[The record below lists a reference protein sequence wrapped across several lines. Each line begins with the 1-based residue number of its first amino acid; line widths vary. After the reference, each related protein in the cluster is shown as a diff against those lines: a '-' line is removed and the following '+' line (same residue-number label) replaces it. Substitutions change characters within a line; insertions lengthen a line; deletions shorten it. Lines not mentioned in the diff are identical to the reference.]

1 MARPVIPGAGRQFIA
16 DPGNA
21 SGATQMGDMATIN
34 LQILHLLNTVVE
46 DGDNKDLVVQATAR
60 VQQILEAS
68 TISQARESA
77 TRELRPLTRL
87 PAAPWGV
94 TRNIANI
101 RMHSVPTFTGTSSD
115 TLDVVRWI
123 SRITNL
129 AEANTLTYESTI
141 NLMIQGSSSDGA
153 DYIEQ
158 LKDEG
163 KTLPQI
169 VQLLEMRFGDL
180 CTPEEAR
187 VKTNSMARLQ
197 DESLP
202 KFIARLRA
210 MANMACRM
218 EDTDATRR
226 EAVELLIE
234 GNIRRVLPT
243 SVRNALG
250 ERMITRSAMGLP
262 AFTAREVEKE
272 CLDLER
278 RRDER
283 KVQITGPGAANK
295 QHRAQINRLEVV
307 QTTNSS
313 DDSYSS
319 ADEVDCD
326 DNATYHFV
334 NIIKQVQ
341 HKYAQKGKVVEQPK
355 VYRKA
360 LYKFNSKYPAK
371 YQGNQP
377 HGARQVGQ
385 GGNASGYPPL
395 HQQGPPNNME
405 GQPRK
410 TMPELLAMANLQ
422 KGSCIQCGVYGHYMK
437 NDSCALRDKALVDR
451 ACVKCGKG
459 LHQADDCPMVFQKQY
474 VAIPPAVNVVNQL
487 LEASKED

>member
-1 MARPVIPGAGRQFIA
+1 MDDRQFIA

-21 SGATQMGDMATIN
+21 SGATQMGDMAAIN
-34 LQILHLLNTVVE
+34 LRILHLLNTVVE
-46 DGDNKDLVVQATAR
+46 EGANKALIVQATAR
-60 VQQILEAS
+60 TQQILEAS
-68 TISQARESA
+68 KISQARESA

-87 PAAPWGV
+87 PVLPWGN
-94 TRNIANI
+94 TQNIANI
-101 RMHSVPTFTGTSSD
+101 RMHSVPSFTGTSSD

-129 AEANTLTYESTI
+129 AEANTLSFASAI
-141 NLMIQGSSSDGA
+141 NLMIQGSSGDAA

-158 LKDEG
+158 LKGEG
-163 KTLPQI
+163 KNLSQI

-187 VKTNSMARLQ
+187 VKTNNMARLQ
-197 DESLP
+197 DESLS

-250 ERMITRSAMGLP
+250 ERVITRSSMGLP
-262 AFTAREVEKE
+262 AFTAREIEKE

-283 KVQITGPGAANK
+283 KTQITGPGANK
-295 QHRAQINRLEVV
+295 QHRAQINRLAIV
-307 QTTNSS
+307 QATDSS
-313 DDSYSS
+313 DESPNSS

-326 DNATYHFV
+326 DNATYQFV

-341 HKYAQKGKVVEQPK
+341 HKFAQKGKFAEPQK

-360 LYKFNSKYPAK
+360 LLKFNGKYPAK
-371 YQGNQP
+371 HQGYQP
-377 HGARQVGQ
+377 YGARQVGQ
-385 GGNASGYPPL
+385 GGNAASYPPL
-395 HQQGPPNNME
+395 YQQGPPNNME

-410 TMPELLAMANLQ
+410 TILELLSLANIQ
-422 KGSCIQCGVYGHYMK
+422 KGSCIQCGVTGHYMK
-437 NDSCALRDKALVDR
+437 NDQCALRDKALVDK

-459 LHQADDCPMVFQKQY
+459 LHQADDCPIVFQRQY
-474 VAIPPAVNVVNQL
+474 VAQPLAVNVLSQSQESLN
-487 LEASKED
+487 EC

>member
-1 MARPVIPGAGRQFIA
+1 MDDRQFIA

-21 SGATQMGDMATIN
+21 SGATQMGDMAAIN
-34 LQILHLLNTVVE
+34 LRILHLLNTVVE
-46 DGDNKDLVVQATAR
+46 EGANKALIVQATAR
-60 VQQILEAS
+60 TQQILEAS
-68 TISQARESA
+68 KISQARESA

-87 PAAPWGV
+87 PALPWGN
-94 TRNIANI
+94 THNIANI
-101 RMHSVPTFTGTSSD
+101 RMHSVPSFTGTSSD

-129 AEANTLTYESTI
+129 AEANTLSFASAI
-141 NLMIQGSSSDGA
+141 NLMIQGSSGDAA

-158 LKDEG
+158 LKGEG
-163 KTLPQI
+163 KNLSQI

-187 VKTNSMARLQ
+187 VKTNNMARLQ
-197 DESLP
+197 DESLS

-250 ERMITRSAMGLP
+250 ERVITRSSMGLP
-262 AFTAREVEKE
+262 AFTAREIEKE

-283 KVQITGPGAANK
+283 KPQITGPVATK
-295 QHRAQINRLEVV
+295 QHRAQINRLAVV
-307 QTTNSS
+307 QATDSS
-313 DDSYSS
+313 DESPNSS
-319 ADEVDCD
+319 ADEVDCED
-326 DNATYHFV
+326 GATYQFV
-334 NIIKQVQ
+334 NLIKQVQ
-341 HKYAQKGKVVEQPK
+341 HRFAQKGKFAEPQK

-360 LYKFNSKYPAK
+360 LVKFNGKYPAK
-371 YQGNQP
+371 HQGYQP
-377 HGARQVGQ
+377 YGARQVGQ
-385 GGNASGYPPL
+385 GGNAAGYPPL
-395 HQQGPPNNME
+395 YQQGPPNNME

-410 TMPELLAMANLQ
+410 TILELLSLANIQ
-422 KGSCIQCGVYGHYMK
+422 KGSCIQCGVTGHYMK
-437 NDSCALRDKALVDR
+437 NDQCALRDKALVDK

-459 LHQADDCPMVFQKQY
+459 LHQADDCPIVFQRQY
-474 VAIPPAVNVVNQL
+474 VAQPLAVNVLSQSQESLN
-487 LEASKED
+487 EC

>member
-1 MARPVIPGAGRQFIA
+1 MAAPVIPGADRQFIA

-21 SGATQMGDMATIN
+21 SGATQMGDLAAIN
-34 LQILHLLNTVVE
+34 LQMLHLLNTVLP
-46 DGDNKDLVVQATAR
+46 DGPNKAMVVQATAR
-60 VQQILEAS
+60 TNQILEAS
-68 TISQARESA
+68 KISQARESA

-87 PAAPWGV
+87 PDAPWGV
-94 TRNIANI
+94 TRNIAHI

-129 AEANTLTYESTI
+129 AEANTLSFASAI
-141 NLMIQGSSSDGA
+141 NLMIQGSSGDAA

-163 KTLPQI
+163 KNLPQI

-187 VKTNSMARLQ
+187 VKTNNMARLQ
-197 DESLP
+197 DESLS

-250 ERMITRSAMGLP
+250 ERVITRSSMGLP
-262 AFTAREVEKE
+262 AFTAREIEKE

-283 KVQITGPGAANK
+283 KTQITGPVATK
-295 QHRAQINRLEVV
+295 QHRAQINRLAIV
-307 QTTNSS
+307 QATDSS
-313 DDSYSS
+313 DDSNSS

-326 DNATYHFV
+326 DGATYQFV

-341 HKYAQKGKVVEQPK
+341 HKFAQKGKFAEPQK

-360 LYKFNSKYPAK
+360 LLKFNGKYPARN
-371 YQGNQP
+371 QGNQP
-377 HGARQVGQ
+377 YGARQVGQ
-385 GGNASGYPPL
+385 GGNAAGYPPL
-395 HQQGPPNNME
+395 YQQGPPNNLE

-410 TMPELLAMANLQ
+410 TVLDLLALANIQ
-422 KGSCIQCGVYGHYMK
+422 KGSCIQCGVQGHYMK
-437 NDSCALRDKALVDR
+437 NDQCALRDKVLVDR

-459 LHQADDCPMVFQKQY
+459 LHQADDCPIVFQKQY
-474 VAIPPAVNVVNQL
+474 VATPQAVNVLSQSQETLN
-487 LEASKED
+487 ED